1 MSVDIDDSVLSPTS
15 SHVVSDAWLD
25 SVGPAPLTGFLARIK
40 GETGNKS
47 VVGDGYIT
55 GMNLELIPS
64 KLIRQFWRPNNL
76 TIPTLILD

>member
-1 MSVDIDDSVLSPTS
+1 MSVDFEVSVLSPTS
-15 SHVVSDAWLD
+15 SQVGYDAWLD
-25 SVGPAPLTGFLARIK
+25 SDGHAAMTGFFASIK